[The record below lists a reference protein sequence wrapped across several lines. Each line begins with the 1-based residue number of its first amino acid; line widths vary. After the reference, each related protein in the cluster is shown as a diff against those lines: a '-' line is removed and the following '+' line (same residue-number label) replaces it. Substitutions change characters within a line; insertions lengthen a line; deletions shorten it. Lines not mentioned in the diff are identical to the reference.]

1 MVREQLVRELVVR
14 QQLVRRRLDW
24 GRVGHGL
31 LELTLRLRRF
41 VTGRVPLPAVPR
53 QTLHVIA
60 FTSAV
65 AGAAAATF
73 LGAVD
78 GGRTAPAGFVG
89 ALLAVALLFTVTE
102 ACPIHFHFRGQAHS
116 LSLSDVAL
124 VLGLFTLAPGEL
136 LASQLVGGLVAVA
149 VLRRQRPIK
158 AAFNLALYA
167 LTCSIAIAL
176 FQAIASRGDG
186 FGIAGWLGAM
196 VAAVASALVGVAVV
210 SVVIRIAGGSG
221 MLRELPLVGGLAVS
235 SSVMSATIALIA
247 VELLHVDARAVWL
260 ILGPSA
266 ACAAAFYAS
275 VRQRQR
281 HQHTEF
287 LYGAMRRIHE
297 APDLEAAVRELL
309 DASRDLVVAEKASLV
324 LLPRKRAAPALTA
337 TAGPASSE
345 LTPLEP
351 TRAFALALES
361 LKIAGTTI
369 VLSRNREPHPLDPY
383 LRELAADDAIV
394 TALGAGDEVAAV
406 LCVANRGSDVATFT
420 PDDGKLLAAFAQH
433 AGVVL
438 EHDRILEELHEM
450 AFTDAL
456 TRLPNRARFTILLE
470 TALAAAQTGG
480 PQPTVL
486 FVDLDDFKTVNDS
499 LGHTAGDELLTEVA
513 LRLRA
518 LAPDTTV
525 SRFGGD
531 EFALLLTA
539 ASGEVAAEFAQEILA
554 LFDVPFFLAGR
565 EIRIRPSI
573 GVAAGG
579 PNATTVEE
587 VLRNADVAMYAAKD
601 AGKRAFSLYAP
612 EMHERVKQRQELASA
627 LERGVERGELEVHY
641 QPIISLADGGVYAL
655 EALARWRHPD
665 LGLLA
670 PGVFI
675 PLAEERGLSGVL
687 TRLVLA
693 DACQK
698 LAEWRHLD
706 GDVIVSVNIA
716 PSDVVGET
724 LLGDVEAALERAG
737 VPAEGL
743 LVEITESAALRDP
756 AVTLT
761 RLEELRARGVR
772 VALDDF
778 GTGYSSLA
786 HLRDLPID
794 CVKIAKEFVDGLD
807 DHPSG
812 EAFIVAIVR
821 LAESLSLDVVL
832 EGIESPTAA
841 EIAKL
846 HCRYGQGFHY
856 SRPMPGADVTGYLR
870 SRGQWGWKRRA
881 EDRTALPLLRPA
893 ALR

>member
-1 MVREQLVRELVVR
+1 
-14 QQLVRRRLDW
+14 
-24 GRVGHGL
+24 VGDGQ

-41 VTGRVPLPAVPR
+41 VAGRVSLPAVQR
-53 QTLHVIA
+53 QTLRVTG
-60 FTSAV
+60 FTSLV
-65 AGAAAATF
+65 ACAAAAIF

-78 GGRTAPAGFVG
+78 AGRPAPAGFAG
-89 ALLAVALLFTVTE
+89 ALLAVAVLFAVTE

-116 LSLSDVAL
+116 LSLSDVAV

-136 LASQLVGGLVAVA
+136 LTSQLLGGLIAV
-149 VLRRQRPIK
+149 VVWRRQRPIK

-167 LTCSIAIAL
+167 LTASLAIAL
-176 FQAIASRGDG
+176 FQAIAGRGDA
-186 FGIAGWLGAM
+186 FGIAGWLGAL
-196 VAAVASALVGVAVV
+196 VAAVAAALVGVAVV
-210 SVVIRIAGGSG
+210 SIVIRIAGGSG
-221 MLRELPLVGGLAVS
+221 VLRELPLVVTLAVS
-235 SSVMSATIALIA
+235 SSVMSATVALIA

-260 ILGPSA
+260 ILGPAA

-275 VRQRQR
+275 VKQRQR
-281 HQHTEF
+281 HRHTEF
-287 LYGAMRRIHE
+287 LYSAMRRIHE
-297 APDLEAAVRELL
+297 APDLQAAVGELL
-309 DASRDLVVAEKASLV
+309 DASRDLVAAEKATLV
-324 LLPRKRAAPALTA
+324 LLPRKPAASAVTA
-337 TAGPASSE
+337 TAGPAGSE
-345 LTPLEP
+345 LVPLEP

-361 LKIAGTTI
+361 LRIAGTTI

-383 LRELAADDAIV
+383 LRELGADDAIV

-406 LCVANRGSDVATFT
+406 LSVANRGSDVATFT

-433 AGVVL
+433 AAVVL
-438 EHDRILEELHEM
+438 ERDRILEELHEM

-456 TRLPNRARFTILLE
+456 TRLPNRARFTILLDD
-470 TALAAAQTGG
+470 ALAAARSGA

-499 LGHTAGDELLTEVA
+499 LGHTTGDDLLTEVA

-518 LAPDTTV
+518 LAPNSTV

-539 ASGEVAAEFAQEILA
+539 ASEEAATVLAQEILA

-565 EIRIRPSI
+565 EIRIRASI

-601 AGKRAFSLYAP
+601 VGKRAFSLYAP

-627 LERGVERGELEVHY
+627 LERGFERGELEVHY
-641 QPIISLADGGVYAL
+641 QPIISLGDGGVYAL
-655 EALARWRHPD
+655 EALARWRHPG

-693 DACQK
+693 DACEK
-698 LAEWRHLD
+698 LAEWRHVD

-724 LLGDVEAALERAG
+724 LLLDVETALEQAG
-737 VPAEGL
+737 VPADAL

-756 AVTLT
+756 AVTRT

-794 CVKIAKEFVDGLD
+794 CIKIAKEFVDGLD

-812 EAFIVAIVR
+812 EAFIVAIVQ
-821 LAESLSLDVVL
+821 LAESLALDVVL
-832 EGIESPTAA
+832 EGIESPTAV
-841 EIAKL
+841 ELAKL

-856 SRPMPGADVTGYLR
+856 SRPIPGAEVSAYLR
-870 SRGQWGWKRRA
+870 RRGQRSWKQRA
-881 EDRTALPLLRPA
+881 EEGTALQYLRPA